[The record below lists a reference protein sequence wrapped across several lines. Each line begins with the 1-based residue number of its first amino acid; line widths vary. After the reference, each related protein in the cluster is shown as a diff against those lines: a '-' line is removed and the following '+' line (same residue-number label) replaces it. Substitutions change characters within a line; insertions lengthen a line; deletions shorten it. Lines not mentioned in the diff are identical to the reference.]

1 MDYYYGSSLNRETL
15 SEQFDMLLDDENMT
29 KFQQDYFATGLEI
42 RRKSDRTRT
51 LPAEPEEG
59 FITLLR

>member
-51 LPAEPEEG
+51 
-59 FITLLR
+59 